1 MPEEKLPIG
10 QYNPDATEEN
20 AYYHRDEHNLIV
32 TYSSNK
38 GLGDSIGGTLDCYM
52 PYNDPELIEGI
63 ENCWQYRHEHKGKDY
78 KGKMVGVRHP
88 DYVEKEGLKWY
99 ELGRRMSRDHFIYT
113 IVALRLWEIRTGKK
127 SEKLEQIIKAT
138 PFGIRSMA
146 RWTLELI
153 LWTKSIRGNKVALWW
168 YLAQNIVIANLIYIP
183 LWKLGNK
190 ICGWGEEVEQEDWK
204 PYPEGER
211 LQDQPK
217 YMQWISKITIPSYAL
232 MFAGTLLYVV
242 PDTFPRMKKALM
254 KSNLKMVGKTNY
266 VQQMLFGVK
275 DIPRERIESYKSMKG
290 GRWSGYLNKRN
301 DRNMRIH
308 DKNYIENVI
317 DVDLARF
324 LYNETQLN

>member
-1 MPEEKLPIG
+1 MTEEKLLIG
-10 QYNPDATEEN
+10 TYNPDATKEN
-20 AYYHRDEHNLIV
+20 AYYHVDEHNMFV
-32 TYSSNK
+32 NYSSGK
-38 GLGDSIGGTLDCYM
+38 GIGDSIGGTEDAYM
-52 PYNDPELIEGI
+52 IYNDPRLIEGI
-63 ENCWQYRHEHKGKDY
+63 DNCWQYRNEYKGKDF

-88 DYVEKEGLKWY
+88 DYVEKEDLPFFH
-99 ELGRRMSRDHFIYT
+99 LGRKMSRDHYIYT
-113 IVALRLWEIRTGKK
+113 LVALRIWENRTGQKHP
-127 SEKLEQIIKAT
+127 KLEQIIKAT

-146 RWTLELI
+146 RWTLPLI
-153 LWTKSIRGNKVALWW
+153 LWSKALQGNKVALWW
-168 YLAQNIVIANLIYIP
+168 YLAQNIAIANLFYIP

-190 ICGWGEEVEQEDWK
+190 VCDWGEEAEQEDWI

-232 MFAGTLLYVV
+232 MFAGTRLYVV

-266 VQQMLFGVK
+266 VQQMLFGK
-275 DIPRERIESYKSMKG
+275 KGIPRERIESYKSMRG

-301 DRNMRIH
+301 DRHMIIH
-308 DKNYIENVI
+308 DKNYTENVK